1 MSGHVHAS
9 GGSFLQAAVMW
20 QVMMVGMMMPVA
32 APWLRAAFTLAGA
45 HSGYARF
52 HQSAV
57 FAGGYVLVWTLYSVV
72 AAGTQVT
79 LRSAHFLG
87 DEGALPRPLAGA
99 VFIAAGLFQL
109 SPLKHACLRHC
120 RNPLTYFL
128 TQWRSGSPSLFRMGL
143 SHGMYCVGC
152 CWALMATAFALGV
165 MNLVWM
171 SILMLAVFAEQR
183 LPWGKSIATSVGA
196 GFIAWGAR
204 LAWLN

>member
-1 MSGHVHAS
+1 MSGHAHAS

-20 QVMMVGMMMPVA
+20 QVMMVAMMMPVA

-45 HSGYARF
+45 HSTYARF

-57 FAGGYVLVWTLYSVV
+57 FAGGYVFVWTLYSVL
-72 AAGTQVT
+72 AAGTQVA
-79 LRSAHFLG
+79 LRSTHLLG
-87 DEGALPRPLAGA
+87 DEGALPRPLAGT
-99 VFIAAGLFQL
+99 VLIAAGLFQL

-120 RNPLTYFL
+120 RNPLTYFI
-128 TQWRSGSPSLFRMGL
+128 THWRSGSPSLFRMGL
-143 SHGMYCVGC
+143 SHGMYCVAC

-183 LPWGKSIATSVGA
+183 LPWGTSIATSVGV
-196 GFIAWGAR
+196 GCIAWGLR
-204 LAWLN
+204 VFWLN